1 MEASLTYWY
10 SETTNKNQTI
20 TVTQGDQKA
29 SFPIELED
37 GAQYILT
44 LATVN
49 ADGSKNEA
57 VSYFG
62 DLADKYCAP
71 YDGEGRVNPS
81 GRIDL
86 TTPAVDD
93 WNLAYVEVGGNTT
106 TYRRLGGSSMV
117 NLSVKKD
124 GLSTP
129 WSSHWKTWTAIN
141 PNL

>member
-1 MEASLTYWY
+1 MEATLTYWY

-62 DLADKYCAP
+62 DLADQVLRP
-71 YDGEGRVNPS
+71 
-81 GRIDL
+81 L
-86 TTPAVDD
+86 
-93 WNLAYVEVGGNTT
+93 
-106 TYRRLGGSSMV
+106 
-117 NLSVKKD
+117 
-124 GLSTP
+124 
-129 WSSHWKTWTAIN
+129 
-141 PNL
+141 

>member
-1 MEASLTYWY
+1 MSWKTALST
-10 SETTNKNQTI
+10 S
-20 TVTQGDQKA
+20 
-29 SFPIELED
+29 
-37 GAQYILT
+37 LT

-71 YDGEGRVNPS
+71 YDGEGRESLRKNRS
-81 GRIDL
+81 HH
-86 TTPAVDD
+86 PAVDD

-106 TYRRLGGSSMV
+106 TYWRLGGSSMV

-124 GLSTP
+124 GLTLMVITLEDMDGNQSPTCDALC
-129 WSSHWKTWTAIN
+129 S
-141 PNL
+141 